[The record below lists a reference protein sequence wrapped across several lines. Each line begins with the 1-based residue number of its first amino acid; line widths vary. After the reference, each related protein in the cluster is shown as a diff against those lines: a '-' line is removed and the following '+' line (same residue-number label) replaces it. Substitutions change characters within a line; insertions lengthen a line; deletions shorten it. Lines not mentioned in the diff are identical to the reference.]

1 MFIMKNLVFFL
12 ILLVEQSITN
22 DDFDRLPKP
31 PVNYRHFVEQVG
43 QTYKILGSCSEV
55 KFTEHISRCI
65 IQIGHKYMPKYM
77 SINFAQESTGTGVI
91 IFKSIKNDISSII
104 ILTTFHIVVPQM
116 NLSFF
121 TFAIITFLTTLIILI
136 GSLIFYSSIISQQ
149 LLKVFCGL
157 IIYMIICTCFMYCI
171 ILMIY
176 PFLFES
182 LFRIR
187 VVSGGKTDFNI
198 GSYSMNCQLISSKLI
213 LSKDWW
219 DDIAIIKCSNI
230 ETNLFSYIE
239 VCQAALNNSQSISS
253 GSSISVIGFVSRPPV
268 SFDLIVDP
276 FFSSLSP
283 LISIPAIHGKT
294 PEHFFLHNKFM
305 NCTGQLRLI
314 DNRKLFIDT
323 PSTYGFSGAP
333 CVSSLNRNQWEFIG
347 ILTGASKLWNTCT
360 SLPQST
366 IFNYY
371 YNKIVLNTVE
381 DNVHKNDL

>member
-43 QTYKILGSCSEV
+43 QTYKILE
-55 KFTEHISRCI
+55 FDYNR
-65 IQIGHKYMPKYM
+65 
-77 SINFAQESTGTGVI
+77 
-91 IFKSIKNDISSII
+91 
-104 ILTTFHIVVPQM
+104 
-116 NLSFF
+116 
-121 TFAIITFLTTLIILI
+121 
-136 GSLIFYSSIISQQ
+136 
-149 LLKVFCGL
+149 
-157 IIYMIICTCFMYCI
+157 TCFDN
-171 ILMIY
+171 
-176 PFLFES
+176 S
-182 LFRIR
+182 
-187 VVSGGKTDFNI
+187 
-198 GSYSMNCQLISSKLI
+198 
-213 LSKDWW
+213 
-219 DDIAIIKCSNI
+219 AIIKCSNI

-239 VCQAALNNSQSISS
+239 VCQAALNNSQSISFS
-253 GSSISVIGFVSRPPV
+253 SSISVIGFVSRPPV
-268 SFDLIVDP
+268 SFDLIIDP

-314 DNRKLFIDT
+314 DDRKLFIDT

-333 CVSSLNRNQWEFIG
+333 CVSSLNRNQWEFID

-381 DNVHKNDL
+381 DNVYKNDL